1 MKLNKSFCLFMTIII
16 SGCFGEYGQRYL
28 RDYNVGVAEEA
39 TVNSTLIAWGLSNG
53 DLTGDSY
60 ALRDEFIYDGVD
72 KDVVKLIY
80 RKLVNVPAQEIFNQN
95 YYYQALEIDLRS
107 TKIITYQDVKIE
119 VLDANSERI
128 RFKLLEPPLMGGMTR
143 CDKSRSRLSSLNQ
156 NMDLPSLRVA
166 L

>member
-1 MKLNKSFCLFMTIII
+1 MTIII